1 MIEQAIYKHLL
12 QSSELASH
20 LTKYAEKPA
29 VFFQKAPPDT
39 DSLWQKG
46 TQYGRVIFAIDA
58 EGDPARAV
66 GGRLFVDVFCEVPEL
81 PEQIVR
87 ELIHGYFFTANGC
100 TMAAGWEDSRYFTE
114 QGDPKVNGVT
124 LTFSLLA
131 FPLLTTENP
140 DVTERLNH
148 WTAQNFPHLSVIGQG
163 SLPEVWKP
171 QNESA
176 GVYWRVTSV
185 APAEWIPDTWQTIW
199 RTAVL
204 QGHIFAPDV
213 SAAAALAHEIIFALD
228 SAKRLIKPGETPILI
243 RHTRVDAGADALHT
257 GQITVDATYAQIKPP
272 PQADTLRHI
281 HFK

>member
-1 MIEQAIYKHLL
+1 MLEQAIYKHLL
-12 QSSELASH
+12 QCSELALY
-20 LTKYAEKPA
+20 LTEYAEKPA

-39 DSLWQKG
+39 DLLWQNG
-46 TQYGRVIFAIDA
+46 AQYGRIVFAIDA

-66 GGRLFVDVFCEVPEL
+66 GGRLFVDIFCEVPEL

-87 ELIHGYFFTANGC
+87 EKINGYFFTENGC
-100 TMAAGWEDSRYFTE
+100 TMAAQWEDSRYFTE

-140 DVTERLNH
+140 DIIARFNH
-148 WTAQNFPHLSVIGQG
+148 WTAENFPDLSVIGLG
-163 SLPEVWKP
+163 GLPEVWKP
-171 QNESA
+171 AGKSA
-176 GVYWRVTSV
+176 GIYWRVTSV

-199 RTAVL
+199 RTAIL
-204 QGHIFAPDV
+204 QGHIFAQDV
-213 SAAAALAHEIIFALD
+213 SAASVLAHEMIFALD
-228 SAKRLIKPGETPILI
+228 RAKHLVRSGETQIII
-243 RHTRVDAGADALHT
+243 RRTRVDNSADALHT
-257 GQITVDATYAQIKPP
+257 GQITVDATYAQIKHP